1 MTEAKSKRD
10 LIWEEKRRQREE
22 RLLRMEGQIQDNN
35 ENQFQLPPPR
45 LDDQVPI
52 SFPSQSQEY
61 EPYIPPEPYVP
72 IEMNRN
78 PEPPRM
84 YQGSIPQQSDFR
96 EQRDKR
102 SNSQFQQQPAIQQSP
117 LKNPIKQ
124 QQDDYREYLKKQME
138 EKETEKKRRRD
149 GTNNN
154 QQQIQQVQFQQQSNN
169 PAPLPAQPINRQKQ
183 EYGEFLR
190 QQMMEKEEQKK
201 RRIQSGN
208 NQNNQQQQQQYQ
220 QQQMQQYQ
228 VQQQPQQY
236 QQQIYQPQQFEI
248 NQGYSQG
255 NQQSITP
262 YQQQQPQQVDQN
274 KQQKQEYGDYL
285 RMQMQLKEQEKND
298 RKKNLQQRME
308 TGDAFP
314 FGKGGGGAPYQRGAN
329 NQIPQNYNQQQQYQP
344 QSYNQQQQNQQPNYQ
359 QQPQY
364 IQQQQNF
371 QQPIQQIQYQQ
382 SIVTPQQ
389 YQYQEQNLPSGFDQ
403 QPILME
409 PLVDPQQKG
418 GRNRL
423 MLENQNI
430 DDIKKKELQKL
441 EMQRVLQEQIEEK
454 KRKKEQE
461 RLQKEMEDR
470 QEEERF
476 RRQKEQEEM
485 EKKREEDSKKYQQ
498 GKFEQDNI
506 DLKEKKRLE
515 RIQERKNR
523 KNQQQEEDQPQQN
536 FQVYEQQQQLLP
548 PPSRNPPPSQP
559 KSENYLKEF
568 LMNEKMKEGVSPHQS
583 ILDFYRN
590 GPQPINKAE
599 IQQNREIDDIKRQML
614 QQQENLQQQI
624 QQVMSQAQMAIE
636 GRNKAEQELI
646 SLKEQVKN
654 KYLQEERHHDDLMIA
669 LVKND
674 PKWEKQV
681 FPPHLLAQAEV
692 GAYKDLSMPA
702 LNENFNFPNLNQN
715 RAAPQFAPAYESK
728 PLVLKEES
736 KEQKQYFREQFGLQ
750 SLVSDS
756 NMVPIDHNAS
766 LVPQMQPLNK
776 KVSEI
781 QLDKIDELNAHFEDS
796 LKLGIGENYQ
806 IRNDNF
812 KKRPPSNNGQN
823 QSWNVPSIDS
833 EFVKEI
839 DDLLKY
845 KPAQQTLNRPPSGFN
860 KNGYE
865 QRQLQQSTTNRPPS
879 QTNQRPPSAFG
890 RAALGVLGSAD
901 LNYKGITLDSE
912 FPDMTMLKKGT
923 NTETFDIAGIH
934 KRMDQKLMHL
944 NEIEEDEDLQKLD
957 KLLYQYN

>member
-22 RLLRMEGQIQDNN
+22 RLLRMEGQMLENN
-35 ENQFQLPPPR
+35 ANQFQLPPPR

-52 SFPSQSQEY
+52 SFPSQPQEY

-72 IEMNRN
+72 IENYRN
-78 PEPPRM
+78 PDPPRM

-96 EQRDKR
+96 EQRDK
-102 SNSQFQQQPAIQQSP
+102 NSQFQQQPAIQQSP

-124 QQDDYREYLKKQME
+124 QQDEYREYLKKQME
-138 EKETEKKRRRD
+138 DKEAEKKRRRE

-154 QQQIQQVQFQQQSNN
+154 QQQIQQTQFQQQSAN
-169 PAPLPAQPINRQKQ
+169 PPPPLPTQPINRQKQ

-208 NQNNQQQQQQYQ
+208 NQNPQS
-220 QQQMQQYQ
+220 QYQ
-228 VQQQPQQY
+228 VQQQSQQY

-248 NQGYSQG
+248 NQGSYSQV
-255 NQQSITP
+255 NQQSIIP
-262 YQQQQPQQVDQN
+262 YQQQQPQQFNQN

-314 FGKGGGGAPYQRGAN
+314 FGKGGGGAPNQRGAN
-329 NQIPQNYNQQQQYQP
+329 IQVAQNYNQQQIYQH
-344 QSYNQQQQNQQPNYQ
+344 QILNQ

-364 IQQQQNF
+364 VQQQQSF
-371 QQPIQQIQYQQ
+371 QQPIQQVQYQQ
-382 SIVTPQQ
+382 SIMTPQQ
-389 YQYQEQNLPSGFDQ
+389 YQYQEQNIPFDQ
-403 QPILME
+403 QPILTE
-409 PLVDPQQKG
+409 PQGDPQLKG

-423 MLENQNI
+423 MMENQNI
-430 DDIKKKELQKL
+430 DDIKKKEQQKI

-485 EKKREEDSKKYQQ
+485 EKKREDDLKKQQQ

-506 DLKEKKRLE
+506 DLKEKRRLE

-523 KNQQQEEDQPQQN
+523 KNQQQDEDQPQQN
-536 FQVYEQQQQLLP
+536 FQGFEQQQQQIP
-548 PPSRNPPPSQP
+548 PPSRNLPPSQP

-590 GPQPINKAE
+590 GPQPMNKVE

-646 SLKEQVKN
+646 ALKEQVKN

-702 LNENFNFPNLNQN
+702 LNENFNFPNLSQN
-715 RAAPQFAPAYESK
+715 KAPTFAPAYESK

-736 KEQKQYFREQFGLQ
+736 KEQKQNFREQFGLQ

-766 LVPQMQPLNK
+766 LVPQIQPMNK
-776 KVSEI
+776 KVSEV

-796 LKLGIGENYQ
+796 LKLGIGETYQ
-806 IRNDNF
+806 IRHENY
-812 KKRPPSNNGQN
+812 KQRPPSNNGQHP
-823 QSWNVPSIDS
+823 SWNVPSIDS

-845 KPAQQTLNRPPSGFN
+845 KPAQQTLNRPPSGFTR
-860 KNGYE
+860 NGLE
-865 QRQLQQSTTNRPPS
+865 QKQLQQSISNRPPS
-879 QTNQRPPSAFG
+879 QTNQRPPSTFG
-890 RAALGVLGSAD
+890 RVAQGILGSTD

-912 FPDMTMLKKGT
+912 FPDMTMIKKVT
-923 NTETFDIAGIH
+923 NTDTMDIAGIH
-934 KRMDQKLMHL
+934 KKMDQKLMHL
-944 NEIEEDEDLQKLD
+944 NEIEEDDDLKKLD
-957 KLLYQYN
+957 KLLYQYNQ

>member
-10 LIWEEKRRQREE
+10 QIWEEKRRQREE
-22 RLLRMEGQIQDNN
+22 RLLRMEGQMLENN
-35 ENQFQLPPPR
+35 GNQFQLPPAR

-52 SFPSQSQEY
+52 SYPSQSQEY
-61 EPYIPPEPYVP
+61 EPYMPPEPYVP
-72 IEMNRN
+72 IEMNRIS
-78 PEPPRM
+78 EPPRM
-84 YQGSIPQQSDFR
+84 NQGSNPQQSDFKDNR
-96 EQRDKR
+96 E
-102 SNSQFQQQPAIQQSP
+102 NSQFQQQPALQ
-117 LKNPIKQ
+117 NPIKQ

-154 QQQIQQVQFQQQSNN
+154 QYQIQQVQIQQQSVNQ
-169 PAPLPAQPINRQKQ
+169 APLPVQPINKQKQ

-208 NQNNQQQQQQYQ
+208 NQNNQQYQQAQQYQ
-220 QQQMQQYQ
+220 I
-228 VQQQPQQY
+228 QQQPQQY
-236 QQQIYQPQQFEI
+236 QQQIYQPQQQEN
-248 NQGYSQG
+248 NQSYSYG
-255 NQQSITP
+255 NQQSNTP
-262 YQQQQPQQVDQN
+262 YQNQQPQQIDQN
-274 KQQKQEYGDYL
+274 RLHKQEYGDYL

-308 TGDAFP
+308 TGDSFP
-314 FGKGGGGAPYQRGAN
+314 FGKGGGGAPNQRVVN
-329 NQIPQNYNQQQQYQP
+329 NQIQQQNYNQQQIY
-344 QSYNQQQQNQQPNYQ
+344 QQPNYQ
-359 QQPQY
+359 QQNQF
-364 IQQQQNF
+364 IQQQQNYQQPF
-371 QQPIQQIQYQQ
+371 QQVQYQQ
-382 SIVTPQQ
+382 SLVTPQQ

-409 PLVDPQQKG
+409 PQVDPQLKG

-430 DDIKKKELQKL
+430 DDIKKKEQQKL
-441 EMQRVLQEQIEEK
+441 EMQRVLQEQIEQK

-461 RLQKEMEDR
+461 KLQKEMEDKM
-470 QEEERF
+470 EEEKF
-476 RRQKEQEEM
+476 RRQKEQEEL
-485 EKKREEDSKKYQQ
+485 EKKREEDLKKQQQ

-506 DLKEKKRLE
+506 DLKEKRRLE

-523 KNQQQEEDQPQQN
+523 KNQQQQDDDQQQQQN
-536 FQVYEQQQQLLP
+536 FQLFEPQQQQQLP
-548 PPSRNPPPSQP
+548 PPSRNIPPSQP
-559 KSENYLKEF
+559 KSENYLKDF
-568 LMNEKMKEGVSPHQS
+568 LMNEKIKEGVSPHQS

-590 GPQPINKAE
+590 GPLPMNKAE
-599 IQQNREIDDIKRQML
+599 VQQNREIDDIKRQML

-624 QQVMSQAQMAIE
+624 QQVMNQAQMAIE

-646 SLKEQVKN
+646 ALKEQVKN

-681 FPPHLLAQAEV
+681 FPPHLLAQAEI
-692 GAYKDLSMPA
+692 GAYKDLAMPA

-715 RAAPQFAPAYESK
+715 KPPPFAPAYESK

-766 LVPQMQPLNK
+766 LVPQIQPINK
-776 KVSEI
+776 KVSEV

-796 LKLGIGENYQ
+796 LKLGIGETYQ
-806 IRNDNF
+806 IKNDNF
-812 KKRPPSNNGQN
+812 KKRPPSNNGQHP
-823 QSWNVPSIDS
+823 SWNVPSIDS

-845 KPAQQTLNRPPSGFN
+845 KPAQQTLNRPPSGFT
-860 KNGYE
+860 KNGFE
-865 QRQLQQSTTNRPPS
+865 QKQLQQSISNRPPS
-879 QTNQRPPSAFG
+879 QINQRPPSAFG
-890 RAALGVLGSAD
+890 RAAQGVLGSAD
-901 LNYKGITLDSE
+901 LNYKGITLDSQ
-912 FPDMTMLKKGT
+912 FPDMTMIKKAT
-923 NTETFDIAGIH
+923 NTDTFDIAGIH
-934 KRMDQKLMHL
+934 KKMDQKIMHL
-944 NEIEEDEDLQKLD
+944 NEIEEDDDLQKLD
-957 KLLYQYN
+957 KLLYQYNQ